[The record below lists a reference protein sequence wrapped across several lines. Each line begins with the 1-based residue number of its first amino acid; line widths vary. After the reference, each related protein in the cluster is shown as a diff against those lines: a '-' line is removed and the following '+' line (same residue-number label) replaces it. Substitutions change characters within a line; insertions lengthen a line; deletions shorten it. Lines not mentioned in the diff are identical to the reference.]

1 MEEEEFEK
9 YLKQRYECQVRWYD
23 KSSSR
28 NKRYSQIFQWTAII
42 ISASVPVLVT
52 LIPTW
57 KWVPIITIILSIIL
71 AITTAALKTFKFEE
85 NWISY
90 RTVAE
95 SLKKEKYYY
104 DAGAIEYATAEG
116 KKRLFVERVEALI
129 SSENTLWMAIQ
140 TKKEDKEKASES

>member
-1 MEEEEFEK
+1 MEEEVFEK
-9 YLKQRYECQVRWYD
+9 YLKERYECQVRWYD
-23 KSSSR
+23 KRSSR
-28 NKRYSQIFQWTAII
+28 NKRYSHGFQWTAII

-52 LIPTW
+52 LMPDF
-57 KWVPIITIILSIIL
+57 KWITIVLSIVL
-71 AITTAALKTFKFEE
+71 AVTTAALKTFKFEE

-104 DAGAIEYATAEG
+104 DAGAIEYATAED